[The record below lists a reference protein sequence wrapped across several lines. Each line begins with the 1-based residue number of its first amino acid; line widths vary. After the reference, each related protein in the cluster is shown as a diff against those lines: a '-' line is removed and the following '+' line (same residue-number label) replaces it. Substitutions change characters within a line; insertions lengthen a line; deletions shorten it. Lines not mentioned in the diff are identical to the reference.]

1 MIPMLR
7 TIALSL
13 AMLGL
18 CLIGSGCA
26 AVSPAAEAMVGKEA
40 PTGRLMMLSGDDVA
54 IRPDD
59 GGMKVLLF
67 WATWCPYSK
76 DAIADFEELARR
88 YQSRRDVAFYAVS
101 IDRNDEL
108 DILESRINEQNLRT
122 VQHVFSGNDVQD
134 EAFLALHGNTIPYA
148 VVIDGEGIVRFVDIG
163 VSGLSSYLRRT
174 LGR

>member
-1 MIPMLR
+1 MNNMIR
-7 TIALSL
+7 TFVCCLGFLAVSALS
-13 AMLGL
+13 
-18 CLIGSGCA
+18 SGCA
-26 AVSPAAEAMVGKEA
+26 AVSPAAEAMVGQEA
-40 PTGRLMMLSGDDVA
+40 PTGRLMLLSGDDVA

-59 GGMKVLLF
+59 GRMKVMLF

-88 YQSRRDVAFYAVS
+88 YQARRDVAFYAVS

-108 DILESRINEQNLRT
+108 YILEERIQEQNLRT

-148 VVIDGEGIVRFVDIG
+148 VVVDGDGVVRFVDIG

-174 LGR
+174 IGR